1 MKYLY
6 ISALFGAAVTTA
18 CTIPGG
24 TLSNNITTPFGVL
37 IQNPN
42 YPVIHNKYMNLNAA
56 GGGDRH
62 LFLEPVPD
70 PVRNLT
76 LASGILTWPYGGIHA
91 VINGEVRYFCLLDF
105 AEELVLTWSNTVFR
119 SRQHNQNVHDR
130 AW

>member
-1 MKYLY
+1 MQY
-6 ISALFGAAVTTA
+6 ALLSTLLAATVTTA

-24 TLSNNITTPFGVL
+24 TISNTITAPFGVL
-37 IQNPN
+37 VQNPM
-42 YPVIHNKYMNLNAA
+42 YPEIHDKYMNLNAA

-76 LASGILTWPYGGIHA
+76 LAAGILTWTYGGIHA
-91 VINGEVRYFCLLDF
+91 VINGEVCSSTSQLRRSSSLNKDGLVFCC
-105 AEELVLTWSNTVFR
+105 
-119 SRQHNQNVHDR
+119 RQHDKDVHDG